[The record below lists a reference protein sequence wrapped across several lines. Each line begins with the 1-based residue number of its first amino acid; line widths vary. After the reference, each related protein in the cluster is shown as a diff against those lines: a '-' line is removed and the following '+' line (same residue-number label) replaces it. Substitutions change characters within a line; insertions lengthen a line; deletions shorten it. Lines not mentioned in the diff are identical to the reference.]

1 MTLWQVDFY
10 QRPLQN
16 QGGHNLWE
24 LLICTPDGTFRHQAF
39 CPRPDVSTQWLCQQ
53 FLQCSD
59 TLPERVQLFRP
70 QSLNLVEAACQFLKI
85 PLEAT
90 RRTPALKKWLQERAA
105 LYPTLPTYTHE
116 AYQPTYLVQ
125 PPPLPLPDHL
135 WGEGWCFAALNA
147 SELEQF
153 IEYPI
158 PILSIELDLL
168 PSHLGLAADTK
179 IPGIVVY
186 GGQRSLRLARWF
198 QEQVPYRLEFVRGD
212 PSGVILH
219 SGLHDRWVFLTFV
232 NSDIVQSGE
241 VFNQRLDTSQGLH
254 FLLIQPDDTGVTHT
268 GLWLLKPL
276 KEFDF
281 PEPGRSMV

>member
-10 QRPLQN
+10 QRPLQDQ
-16 QGGHNLWE
+16 QGHRLWE
-24 LLICTPDGTFRHQAF
+24 LLICSPDGEFRHQSL
-39 CPRPDVSTQWLCQQ
+39 CPQPEVNSEWVCQQ
-53 FLQCSD
+53 FRQCSD

-70 QSLNLVEAACQFLKI
+70 QSLNLIEAACQSLGI

-90 RRTPALKKWLQERAA
+90 RHTSTLKQWLKERAA
-105 LYPTLPTYTHE
+105 LYPSFPTYIHDP
-116 AYQPTYLVQ
+116 YQPTYLVQ

-158 PILSIELDLL
+158 PILSFALELL
-168 PSHLGLAADTK
+168 PTHLGLTPETK
-179 IPGIVVY
+179 IPGIIVY

-198 QEQVPYRLEFVRGD
+198 QEQVPYRLEFVKGD
-212 PSGVILH
+212 PSGVTLH
-219 SGLHDRWVFLTFV
+219 SGLHDRWVFLTFF
-232 NSDIVQSGE
+232 NSEIVESGH
-241 VFNQRLDTSQGLH
+241 VFTQRLEASQGLH
-254 FLLIQPDDTGVTHT
+254 FLLIQPDDTGVTYT

-276 KEFDF
+276 QEFDA